1 MELGKSMEN
10 QNDVMVLLAKHVI
23 ATVAYSSNLVFSP
36 MSINILLCLIAA
48 GSNCAT
54 KEQILSFLTLPS
66 SNHLNAVL
74 AKTVSVA
81 FADGMERSDLHLST
95 AYGVWID
102 KSLSFKPSFKDL
114 LENSYN
120 ATCSQVDFAT
130 KPGEVINEVN
140 TWAEVHTNGLIKEIL
155 SHDSIKTI
163 RESML
168 VLANAVYFK
177 GAWSKKFDAKLTKS
191 NDFHLLDGTT
201 VKVPFMTNYKKQY
214 LEYYDG
220 FKVLRLPYVE
230 DQRQF
235 AMYIYLPNDKDGLPT
250 LLDEI
255 SSKSGFLDNHI
266 PRQRILVEPFGIPK
280 FKFSFE
286 FKASDVLKE
295 MGLTLPFTHGSLTEM
310 VESPSIPENLC
321 VAENLFVSNV
331 FHKACIEVDE
341 EGSEAAAVSV
351 ASMTKDML
359 LMGDFVADHPF
370 LFTVREEKSGVI
382 LFMGQVLDPSKH

>member
-1 MELGKSMEN
+1 MELGTSMEN
-10 QNDVMVLLAKHVI
+10 QNDVAILLAKHVI
-23 ATVAYSSNLVFSP
+23 ATVGNGSNLVFSP

-48 GSNCAT
+48 GSNCVT
-54 KEQILSFLTLPS
+54 KQQILSFLMSPS
-66 SNHLNAVL
+66 LDHLDTVL
-74 AKTVSVA
+74 DKTVYVA
-81 FADGMERSDLHLST
+81 FADGMNRSDLHLSM

-102 KSLSFKPSFKDL
+102 KSFSFKPSFKEL
-114 LENSYN
+114 LETSYK

-130 KPGEVINEVN
+130 KPAEVINEVN
-140 TWAEVHTNGLIKEIL
+140 TWAELDTNGLIKQML
-155 SHDSIKTI
+155 SHDSIKSI
-163 RESML
+163 RESTL
-168 VLANAVYFK
+168 ILANAVYFK
-177 GAWSKKFDAKLTKS
+177 GAWSKRFDAKLTKS

-220 FKVLRLPYVE
+220 FKVLRLPYIE

-250 LLDEI
+250 LLEEI
-255 SSKSGFLDNHI
+255 GSKPGFLDNHI
-266 PRQRILVEPFGIPK
+266 PRQRLLVEDFRIPK

-286 FKASDVLKE
+286 FNASDVLKE
-295 MGLTLPFTHGSLTEM
+295 MALTLPFTHGSITEM
-310 VESPSIPENLC
+310 VDSSSIADNMH
-321 VAENLFVSNV
+321 VSKII
-331 FHKACIEVDE
+331 HKAFIEVDE
-341 EGSEAAAVSV
+341 EGTEAAAVSV

-359 LMGDFVADHPF
+359 LMGNFVAGHPF